1 MTICERADERRMDKK
16 VVSAGRAAFILV
28 NVIAICAGI
37 FFFFGPDDFSLNQ
50 KENSYL
56 IGASY
61 MTMNNEFYKIIG
73 EEIAHRVEAE
83 GDRLILRDPALN
95 AGRQAMQVQE
105 MLDMG
110 IDVLIIT
117 PVGCLKEGQGAGNAY
132 CGAGYQ
138 CSGQRAGGLYDYFR
152 QLPGR
157 SSGGRIFSHPAG
169 QRKSYRHDP

>member
-1 MTICERADERRMDKK
+1 MDKK

-95 AGRQAMQVQE
+95 AGRQAMKCWTWA
-105 MLDMG
+105 L
-110 IDVLIIT
+110 T
-117 PVGCLKEGQGAGNAY
+117 Y
-132 CGAGYQ
+132 
-138 CSGQRAGGLYDYFR
+138 
-152 QLPGR
+152 
-157 SSGGRIFSHPAG
+157 
-169 QRKSYRHDP
+169 